1 MNKIEV
7 LPYKAEHGI
16 EIMKTLFEPHDGLP
30 EEMKDSADYN
40 GQYSKEAYTLLVD
53 DEPIISGGF
62 FLIHEGVAEGWLFVS
77 EKARAYPVLSVLKL
91 RIYIKATI
99 EKYNLK
105 RLQATILKSF
115 QSGNRLAE
123 ILGFTLE
130 TPDGMKNFGHNGD
143 TYMLYSLT
151 GEK

>member
-16 EIMKTLFEPHDGLP
+16 EIMKSLFEPREDLP
-30 EEMKDSADYN
+30 EQMHESAYYN
-40 GQYSKEAYTLLVD
+40 GQHSKEAYTLFVND
-53 DEPIISGGF
+53 KPMVSGGI

-77 EKARAYPVLSVLKL
+77 EKARDYPVVTILKL
-91 RIYIKATI
+91 R
-99 EKYNLK
+99 KYMKELVKKYKLK
-105 RLQATILKSF
+105 RLQATILKGF
-115 QSGNRLAE
+115 KSGNRLVD
-123 ILGFTLE
+123 ILGFMCE